1 MRKGERGMKRL
12 SVWQWACVLAVFMDF
27 GGGLVGLATPLLAV
41 QWKANPT
48 LLGVIGAAGPLG
60 YTVGCLLFQPVTDA
74 WGRKRSMLVGSVGVL
89 LLCGALAAVSVTGWV
104 TALGVLNLLNGL
116 CLAFFW
122 PPTQASAG
130 VGVDPSQLLHT
141 LLAYNLSWSSGR
153 AIGTAIAGTLFER
166 HPALPFLLAAISSLV
181 VVAMSFWLPA
191 EGDAK
196 SLPKEIP
203 DDPSLPDELVLG
215 AQLGNL
221 VRSFAFFEAIVLFA
235 ELGKRWGWAPEEVS
249 RVLTFLNAGQWLAFL
264 VAPKLLRRVGWRW
277 VVGAQGS
284 VAFCAFLLGL
294 LRDRTALSIVLF
306 GLGFAAGI
314 TTVVSLYLS
323 ILSQG
328 RSVKGSARHEA
339 GVGAGAVFGP
349 LLGGWVL
356 QHFTPFTAF
365 LLPSLLAGV
374 TISSALWQRAQL
386 TRSPMR

>member
-1 MRKGERGMKRL
+1 
-12 SVWQWACVLAVFMDF
+12 
-27 GGGLVGLATPLLAV
+27 
-41 QWKANPT
+41 
-48 LLGVIGAAGPLG
+48 
-60 YTVGCLLFQPVTDA
+60 
-74 WGRKRSMLVGSVGVL
+74 MLVGSVGVL

-166 HPALPFLLAAISSLV
+166 HPALPFLLAAVSSSV

-203 DDPSLPDELVLG
+203 DDPSPPDELVLG

-264 VAPKLLRRVGWRW
+264 AAPKLLRRVGWRW

-386 TRSPMR
+386 TRSLMR